1 MNEGT
6 TLDGAPDSAPDNA
19 VNDAV
24 NDALDGD
31 AAPGHPNQAS
41 DFRKRR
47 RLDEVFGEILPTV
60 TGDERDPEPADGAD
74 RERWYR
80 ENRPP
85 HHG

>member
-1 MNEGT
+1 MNEDT
-6 TLDGAPDSAPDNA
+6 TPDVAPDSAPDNA
-19 VNDAV
+19 VNDA
-24 NDALDGD
+24 LDGD
-31 AAPGHPNQAS
+31 AGPGHPNQAS

-60 TGDERDPEPADGAD
+60 TGDERDPAPADGAE